1 MLLLD
6 DQISVQAYSD
16 GELSNYSEDDASF
29 VNELRDQ
36 AIKPNHKAIKPSHA
50 DTGPS
55 HETNVS
61 QMTEETEPNGQTRN
75 EPASTSSL

>member
-29 VNELRDQ
+29 VNELRDK
-36 AIKPNHKAIKPSHA
+36 AIKPNHKVIK
-50 DTGPS
+50 PS

-61 QMTEETEPNGQTRN
+61 QATEETRPNGQTRN
-75 EPASTSSL
+75 DPASTSSL